1 MTAINQSIV
10 YLGQLNLGKMIRKIG
25 EEEVVRILN
34 IIMENIQVTEYVGD
48 INEK

>member
-1 MTAINQSIV
+1 
-10 YLGQLNLGKMIRKIG
+10 MIRKIG